1 MTCYLVRHGK
11 DDDTVRG
18 GWSDHGLT
26 PLGTEQVH
34 TLARSMIAE
43 GISIDCIYSSDLQR
57 AKETAVILSNYLNVP
72 VTYHPGFRETN
83 NGELAGMKHELA
95 NERFPGLYWSSLDY
109 TECYP
114 GGESPEAFFRRIQ
127 NAWAEFK
134 NDMLAQPQK
143 DVLLV
148 SHGGVMEAI
157 LCIENGMEFTNKHRH
172 FSTPNAELI
181 PIKLSEQEEP

>member
-26 PLGTEQVH
+26 PLGIEQVH
-34 TLARSMIAE
+34 TLAQSILAE
-43 GISIDCIYSSDLQR
+43 GIHIDCIYSSDLQR
-57 AKETAVILSNYLNVP
+57 AKQTAVILANYLNVP

-95 NERFPGLYWSSLDY
+95 KDRFPGLYWSSLDY

-114 GGESPEAFFRRIQ
+114 GGESPEAFFHRIQ
-127 NAWAEFK
+127 NTWAQFK
-134 NDMLAQPQK
+134 NDMLAQPRK
-143 DVLLV
+143 NVLLV
-148 SHGGVMEAI
+148 THGGVIETI
-157 LCIENGMEFTNKHRH
+157 LCIEHGKPLTNRHRY
-172 FSTPNAELI
+172 FSAPNAELI
-181 PIKLSEQEEP
+181 PVELCKGGP